1 MTEAG
6 EIEQRSQ
13 HGKHDLRGNLIAH
26 PVQPDAGLHD
36 SAADAVKT
44 PQPRDENAAA
54 RDRAIQ
60 QGTDWLTRYFAVGIN
75 PGEGSSGF
83 LDYLNGMARVGRLS
97 GLRFFGQHDWYRDEA
112 AFLVGGQSARDG
124 SWQALDVE
132 SDKRIAT
139 SLALLF
145 LCETS
150 GSAATIK
157 VNDARP
163 QEQKPRSEKSLV
175 PATASGLLDK
185 GRPARPIMMQCASR
199 ASCIWSDAPGP
210 HFGPGDESRGKTGRG
225 RDGLR
230 HAEQ

>member
-1 MTEAG
+1 MTCAG
-6 EIEQRSQ
+6 ISSLILCNQMLASTQR
-13 HGKHDLRGNLIAH
+13 
-26 PVQPDAGLHD
+26 
-36 SAADAVKT
+36 AADAVKT

-83 LDYLNGMARVGRLS
+83 LDYINGMARVGRLC
-97 GLRFFGQHDWYRDEA
+97 GLRFFGKHDWYRDEA

-145 LCETS
+145 LCERS

-163 QEQKPRSEKSLV
+163 H
-175 PATASGLLDK
+175 LDK
-185 GRPARPIMMQCASR
+185 S
-199 ASCIWSDAPGP
+199 GP
-210 HFGPGDESRGKTGRG
+210 RKRSFGGKTFQAYGIDAVPESAVIG
-225 RDGLR
+225 RDGRIAYIGHLGQALETVAR
-230 HAEQ
+230 LAQAK